1 MVLARR
7 RLRLYVG
14 MITER
19 SITVH
24 DSGSEGGYSGF
35 ESSQKYDTG
44 GDGLCNNGN
53 DLGCWSRSTRPGS
66 SKGTV
71 IKSFLKKQGYVTGFH
86 PRVLQ
91 RSLQGLPSF
100 IAGWLRYKKLNQGSG
115 FRLAMADAFPIL
127 TDRFDS
133 AGLADGH
140 YFHQDLWAARKIHRA

>member
-1 MVLARR
+1 M
-7 RLRLYVG
+7 
-14 MITER
+14 
-19 SITVH
+19 
-24 DSGSEGGYSGF
+24 
-35 ESSQKYDTG
+35 
-44 GDGLCNNGN
+44 
-53 DLGCWSRSTRPGS
+53 
-66 SKGTV
+66 

-140 YFHQDLWAARKIHRA
+140 YFHQDLWAARKIHRARPSEHIDIGSRVDGFVAHLLTFMQVKVVDIRPLVSNIEGLTFIQDDATALSQRISKAPL